1 MSAREQILA
10 RVRAA
15 AGHGSP
21 APARFVPGARRS
33 DFAVFGEKVVAAGGE
48 AHGPFDAVALAARVA
63 DRCRTWSGG
72 GRVLASAAALAR
84 LGAGPWQPIP
94 HEGDPHALADVAVAI
109 FCGALGVAENGAIAL
124 DGREARPRALPI
136 LCERLVLLLET
147 SRLVP
152 DMHAALAGLPS
163 GWHAHHHLT
172 FVAGPSKTADIE
184 GELVL
189 GAHGPRELAVFG
201 VDSF

>member
-1 MSAREQILA
+1 L
-10 RVRAA
+10 
-15 AGHGSP
+15 H
-21 APARFVPGARRS
+21 APDGFVPGARRA
-33 DFAVFGEKVVAAGGE
+33 DYAAFAEKVVAAGGE
-48 AHGPFDAVALAARVA
+48 AHGPLESDALALRVA

-72 GRVLASAAALAR
+72 GRVLASSAALAR

-94 HEGDPHALADVAVAI
+94 EDDPHALADVAVAI
-109 FCGALGVAENGAIAL
+109 FCGALGVAENGAIGL

-136 LCERLVLLLET
+136 LCERLVLLVET
-147 SRLVP
+147 RQLVA
-152 DMHAALAGLPS
+152 DMHAALARLPD
-163 GWHAHHHLT
+163 GWQAHHHFT

-201 VDSF
+201 VDAPGHA

>member
-10 RVRAA
+10 RVRASVGHA
-15 AGHGSP
+15 AP
-21 APARFVPGARRS
+21 APARFVPGARRA
-33 DFAVFGEKVVAAGGE
+33 DFATFAEKVVAAGGE
-48 AHGPFDAVALAARVA
+48 AHGPLAPDALAARVA

-72 GRVLASAAALAR
+72 GRVLASAAALAK
-84 LGAGPWQPIP
+84 LGTGPWQPISL
-94 HEGDPHALADVAVAI
+94 GTDPHAFADVAVAI
-109 FCGALGVAENGAIAL
+109 FCGAFGVAENGAIGL
-124 DGREARPRALPI
+124 DGREAQPRALPI
-136 LCERLVLLLET
+136 LCERLVLLVER

-152 DMHAALAGLPS
+152 DMHAALAVLPA
-163 GWHAHHHLT
+163 GWNAHHHFT

-201 VDSF
+201 LDA